1 MRKGLSKL
9 FHSVGL
15 NGFLLGIFAA
25 IGLAALFPSIGTEG
39 AGIPWK
45 PMIQVGISL
54 VFFFYG
60 LKLNP
65 SQLREGLSN
74 WKLHLLIQAATFLL
88 FPFLVWAVNGLT
100 LGVDDKFLLGISY
113 LASLPSTVSAAVVLV
128 SISRGNVAAAI
139 FNASISSIL
148 GVLITPAWMRVFSSS
163 LPGETIDFWPM
174 FGEIAFKV
182 LLPVILG
189 LFLHKRLYPLIQPY
203 LSKLRF
209 LDQTVILMIVFSTF
223 AESFSQNLFK
233 GFTLQTLGILSG
245 FLLVFLLVVVGI
257 LYVTATWGNFS
268 SADRITAIFCGS
280 TKSLVHGVA
289 MGKVLFASSMTLGL
303 VLLPVMLYHL
313 QQLVLGSLLARF
325 FEEKAS
331 KIEK

>member
-1 MRKGLSKL
+1 
-9 FHSVGL
+9 
-15 NGFLLGIFAA
+15 
-25 IGLAALFPSIGTEG
+25 
-39 AGIPWK
+39 
-45 PMIQVGISL
+45 
-54 VFFFYG
+54 
-60 LKLNP
+60 
-65 SQLREGLSN
+65 
-74 WKLHLLIQAATFLL
+74 
-88 FPFLVWAVNGLT
+88 
-100 LGVDDKFLLGISY
+100 
-113 LASLPSTVSAAVVLV
+113 
-128 SISRGNVAAAI
+128 
-139 FNASISSIL
+139 
-148 GVLITPAWMRVFSSS
+148 
-163 LPGETIDFWPM
+163 
-174 FGEIAFKV
+174 
-182 LLPVILG
+182 
-189 LFLHKRLYPLIQPY
+189 
-203 LSKLRF
+203 
-209 LDQTVILMIVFSTF
+209 MIVFSTF